1 LFRQE
6 LLLTGNKV
14 VYCIEP
20 MALYK
25 GIKVE
30 SKIKAAKAPKPIKI
44 IGSSRDE
51 TLLVTPSKFFSI
63 P

>member
-1 LFRQE
+1 M
-6 LLLTGNKV
+6 GNKV
-14 VYCIEP
+14 VHCIEP

-30 SKIKAAKAPKPIKI
+30 SKIKAAKAPKPTKI

-63 P
+63 S

>member
-1 LFRQE
+1 
-6 LLLTGNKV
+6 
-14 VYCIEP
+14 

-25 GIKVE
+25 SIKVE

-44 IGSSRDE
+44 RGSSKDK
-51 TLLVTPSKFFSI
+51 TLLAVPSKFFSI